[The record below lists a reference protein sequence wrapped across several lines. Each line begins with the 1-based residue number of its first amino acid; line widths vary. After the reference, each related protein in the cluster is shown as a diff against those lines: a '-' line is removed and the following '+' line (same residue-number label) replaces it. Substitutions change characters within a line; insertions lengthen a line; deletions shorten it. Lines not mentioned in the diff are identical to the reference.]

1 LANPRC
7 TPTLTF
13 ALAAIVAACGGKR
26 ATTIVLPAAPTFS
39 AIGPAARLYYNDSPG
54 LRDSVRA
61 VIRDPAE
68 WASRWRQITSTQAS
82 PPALPAVDFA
92 KEMVLMAGA
101 GRMNPGDQIKI
112 DSVSVQNQSISVVV
126 RVTTE
131 CRPFPGEAYPLEV
144 VRIAASPKPIVWMER
159 RAKSGCF

>member
-1 LANPRC
+1 MAHRRY
-7 TPTLTF
+7 TPILTF
-13 ALAAIVAACGGKR
+13 FLVAIVAACGGKR
-26 ATTIVLPAAPTFS
+26 ATTIVLPATPTFV

-54 LRDSVRA
+54 LRDSARA

-82 PPALPAVDFA
+82 PPALPSIDFA

-112 DSVSVQNQSISVVV
+112 DSVSVQDQSISVVV
-126 RVTTE
+126 RTTTE
-131 CRPFPGEAYPLEV
+131 CRPFPGEAYPLEL
-144 VRIAASPKPIVWMER
+144 VRVAASAKPIVWVER
-159 RAKSGCF
+159 RGKSGC

>member
-1 LANPRC
+1 MAQLRR
-7 TPTLTF
+7 TPILTF
-13 ALAAIVAACGGKR
+13 SLAVLVTACGGKR
-26 ATTIVLPAAPTFS
+26 ATTIVLPSAPTFT

-61 VIRDPAE
+61 VIRDAAE

-82 PPALPAVDFA
+82 PPSLPAIDFA

-112 DSVSVQNQSISVVV
+112 DSVSVQDQSIAVVV
-126 RVTTE
+126 RTTTE

-144 VRIAASPKPIVWMER
+144 VRIVASPKRVVWLER
-159 RAKSGCF
+159 GGKSGC